1 MKIILTFLIVFF
13 TNIYAKDKNILIL
26 NSYHKGFEVSDI
38 IIENIPMATTV
49 NYNGTCLKYCWWRP
63 RAGNIFNS
71 KTVNTDVRQTTL

>member
-38 IIENIPMATTV
+38 IIENIQKMEFMFCIFARPSPATTT
-49 NYNGTCLKYCWWRP
+49 NKSSECTHRFGQ
-63 RAGNIFNS
+63 I
-71 KTVNTDVRQTTL
+71 